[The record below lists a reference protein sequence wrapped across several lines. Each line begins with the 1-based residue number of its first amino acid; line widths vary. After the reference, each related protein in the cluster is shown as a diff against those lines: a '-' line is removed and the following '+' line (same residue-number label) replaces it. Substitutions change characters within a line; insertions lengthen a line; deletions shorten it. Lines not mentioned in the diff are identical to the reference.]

1 MSTKYLL
8 PCTCGTEMTVE
19 PRQAGEMVTCACG
32 REIEVPTLRGLEQL
46 KSSEATPDVRSSW
59 GPKQGLAFI
68 GALITVAALGFAAY
82 AYATRPKPDVAFVR
96 EVMEAT
102 TPANSLLL
110 WQVVRQG
117 VDVGPTPM
125 NVHYARQLASS
136 WRWIYIGMAGAAFG
150 ALLTASSLLIEP
162 PRR

>member
-8 PCTCGTEMTVE
+8 PCTCGTETVVE
-19 PRQAGEMVTCACG
+19 QRQAGELVTCTCG
-32 REIEVPTLRGLEQL
+32 RELEVPTLRGLQQL
-46 KSSEATPDVRSSW
+46 QTSEITADARSSW

-68 GALITVAALGFAAY
+68 GILLTLASLGFAAY
-82 AYATRPKPDVAFVR
+82 AYATRPKLDVTFVR
-96 EVMEAT
+96 DVMEAT

-125 NVHYARQLASS
+125 STLHSRQLASS
-136 WRWIYIGMAGAAFG
+136 WRWVYIGLAAAAFG
-150 ALLTASSLLIEP
+150 ALLTVSSFLIEP
-162 PRR
+162 SRR